1 MKTKTSWVY
10 LWKKRLFWKSRTFDR
25 KTMKPLRITSIRSN
39 FPQELGTKR
48 NTYRK
53 LISIAKT
60 YAAYILKI
68 FKRFKRDIMWRT
80 SSLKCRIFLAYLMH
94 PGSSW
99 EHHSRHNNVKQYSG
113 LIEIKNNLKKKTLK
127 NESRYQFYWKLF

>member
-1 MKTKTSWVY
+1 
-10 LWKKRLFWKSRTFDR
+10 
-25 KTMKPLRITSIRSN
+25 MKPLRIACIRSN

-68 FKRFKRDIMWRT
+68 FKRFKRDIM
-80 SSLKCRIFLAYLMH
+80 
-94 PGSSW
+94 
-99 EHHSRHNNVKQYSG
+99 
-113 LIEIKNNLKKKTLK
+113 
-127 NESRYQFYWKLF
+127 

>member
-1 MKTKTSWVY
+1 
-10 LWKKRLFWKSRTFDR
+10 
-25 KTMKPLRITSIRSN
+25 MKPLRIACIRSN

-68 FKRFKRDIMWRT
+68 FKGFKET
-80 SSLKCRIFLAYLMH
+80 SCEGPAVSNAGF
-94 PGSSW
+94 
-99 EHHSRHNNVKQYSG
+99 
-113 LIEIKNNLKKKTLK
+113 
-127 NESRYQFYWKLF
+127 F